1 MYHAVA
7 PDTRVPHDP
16 QYTLT
21 QRMFERH
28 LLLIRSEAGGACSAR
43 DWLQENRRESVMLTF
58 DDGKASDHDVVL
70 PLLLKHGMTADFFV
84 NPATVGR
91 PGFVSWRALA
101 EMSAAGMS
109 IQSHGYDHGYLTHLD
124 PVALRHNLYSSRLEI
139 EDRLGVPV
147 TLLAPPGG
155 RMPPRLADKARKLGY
170 THVLCSK
177 PGLVSDAHGNAPLPR
192 LAITATLGDL
202 AFRRWIAG
210 NIRAIAKARL
220 RYRILSFAKWT
231 MGDERYE
238 RLRVTALSGN
248 AE

>member
-7 PDTRVPHDP
+7 SDALDVHDA

-21 QRMFERH
+21 QRAFERQ
-28 LLLIRSEAGGACSAR
+28 LLLIGAEAGGACSAR
-43 DWLQENRRESVMLTF
+43 EWLQGNRHESVMLTF
-58 DDGKASDHDVVL
+58 DDGKASDHEVVL

-91 PGFVSWRALA
+91 PGFVSWQALA

-109 IQSHGYDHGYLTHLD
+109 IQSHGYDHVYLTHLD

-139 EDRLGVPV
+139 EDRLGTPV

-155 RMPPRLADKARKLGY
+155 RMPPRLADSARQLGY

-177 PGLVSDAHGNAPLPR
+177 PGRVTASQGNTPVPR
-192 LAITATLGDL
+192 FAITSSLGDL
-202 AFRRWIAG
+202 VFRRWIAG
-210 NIRAIAKARL
+210 DFRAITTARL
-220 RYRILSFAKWT
+220 RYGLLAIAKRT

-238 RLRVTALSGN
+238 RLRMNALSGN
-248 AE
+248 LG